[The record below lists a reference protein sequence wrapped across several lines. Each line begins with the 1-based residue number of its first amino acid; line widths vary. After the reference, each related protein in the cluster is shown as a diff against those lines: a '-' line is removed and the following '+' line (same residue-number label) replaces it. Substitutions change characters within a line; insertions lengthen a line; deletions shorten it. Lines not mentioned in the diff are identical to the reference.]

1 MAYRGRSSGKSPRN
15 RGNNRTANM
24 RANGR
29 RQGAFRGGRRQ
40 GAFRG
45 GVGSGVVPEQPPQGP
60 GACPTGMKVGP
71 RPDGTM
77 GCVPDNEGGRPI
89 TPPRDPGLG
98 RRGPG
103 GRRGLGGRNVMGST
117 IGGRDWGRRGRGNK

>member
-1 MAYRGRSSGKSPRN
+1 
-15 RGNNRTANM
+15 M
-24 RANGR
+24 RANAR
-29 RQGAFRGGRRQ
+29 REGAFRGSTRR
-40 GAFRG
+40 
-45 GVGSGVVPEQPPQGP
+45 GVPKPQDIGTGWGPDTWPPTEPSGPTISQFDEPGLTEGP

-103 GRRGLGGRNVMGST
+103 GRRGRGRNVMGST